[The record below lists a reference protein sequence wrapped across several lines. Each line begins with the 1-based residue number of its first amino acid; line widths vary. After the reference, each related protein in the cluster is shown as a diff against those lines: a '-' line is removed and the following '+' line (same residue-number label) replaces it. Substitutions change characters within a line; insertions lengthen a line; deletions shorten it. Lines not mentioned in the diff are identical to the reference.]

1 MTARHILTSEYP
13 PDVGGVSDYTRQV
26 AEALVREGE
35 EVHVWCPPAGA
46 TRSSSSVQIHTEPGR
61 FRPSDL
67 QRLSESLDAFPSPRR
82 LLVQWVPHGYGY
94 RSINLGFCLWLASR
108 ACKGDVIDLMVHE
121 PFIELKSGPLRHVGI
136 ALVHRVMTMILL
148 HSAAR
153 VRVAIPAWERLLRP
167 YALGRQLRID
177 WLPIPACMTSMSE
190 PQQSVREAYAGVSQP
205 LIGHFGSYGGVV
217 SGLLAER
224 LPAIME
230 SASQP
235 SLLLIGAGSD
245 AFRTALIDRHPTWT
259 TRVHATGFVQSA
271 HLSRYLDACDLFL
284 QPYPDGISS
293 RRTSAMACLSR
304 GRAVVTTSGH
314 LTEPLWE
321 ESGAVL
327 LADVADSAAF
337 AETVTRLLRSPGE
350 RHQLAARARSLYE
363 QRFDLTHTVAALQ
376 AA

>member
-1 MTARHILTSEYP
+1 MTPWHFLTSEYP
-13 PDVGGVSDYTRQV
+13 PDVGGVSDYTQQV
-26 AEALVREGE
+26 AEALAREGE
-35 EVHVWCPPAGA
+35 EVHVWCPPAAA

-67 QRLSESLDAFPSPRR
+67 RRLSESLDTFPSPRR

-94 RSINLGFCLWLASR
+94 RSINLAFCLWLGSR
-108 ACKGDVIDLMVHE
+108 ARKGDVIDLMVHE
-121 PFIELKSGPLRHVGI
+121 PFLELKPGPLRHVAI

-148 HSAAR
+148 RSAAR
-153 VRVAIPAWERLLRP
+153 VRVSIPAWEQLLRP
-167 YALGRQLRID
+167 YALGRSLRID

-190 PQQSVREAYAGVSQP
+190 PAHSVREAYADVSQP
-205 LIGHFGSYGGVV
+205 LIGHFGSYGHVV

-230 SASQP
+230 SDSRP

-245 AFRTALIDRHPTWT
+245 AFRAALIEKHPTWAA
-259 TRVHATGFVQSA
+259 RVHAAGYVPPA
-271 HLSRYLDACDLFL
+271 DLARHLDACDLFL

-304 GRAVVTTSGH
+304 GCAVVTTSGH
-314 LTEPLWE
+314 LTEPLWDK
-321 ESGAVL
+321 SGAVL
-327 LADVADSAAF
+327 LADIADAGAF
-337 AETVTRLLRSPGE
+337 AEAAIRLLRSPAN
-350 RHQLAARARSLYE
+350 RHQLATRARSLYE
-363 QRFDLTHTVAALQ
+363 QRFDLIHTVAALQ